1 MEGRWTPA
9 SSLIMD
15 NYVTHKTDQVKRWF
29 NRHSRFHV
37 HFTPT
42 SASWLNQIER
52 WFALLTQR
60 QIKRGTHRST
70 QALEKAIR
78 EYLRN
83 YNEIFA
89 GPTDP
94 ALSAL
99 VNLYDIHYSSHHI
112 MGTSGGGKEDI
123 TDEHHGLW
131 CPEAERFLLENG
143 PAI

>member
-1 MEGRWTPA
+1 MEGRGTPA

-15 NYVTHKTDQVKRWF
+15 NYVTHKTDQVTRWF

-52 WFALLTQR
+52 WFALLTER
-60 QIKRGTHRST
+60 RIKRGTHR
-70 QALEKAIR
+70 
-78 EYLRN
+78 
-83 YNEIFA
+83 
-89 GPTDP
+89 
-94 ALSAL
+94 
-99 VNLYDIHYSSHHI
+99 SSHHI